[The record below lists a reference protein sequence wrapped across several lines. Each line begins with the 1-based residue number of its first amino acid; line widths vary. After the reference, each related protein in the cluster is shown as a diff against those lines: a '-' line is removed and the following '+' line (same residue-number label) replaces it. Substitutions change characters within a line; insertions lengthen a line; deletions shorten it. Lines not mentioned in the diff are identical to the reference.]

1 MIEIPAIKEIH
12 ELNVLII
19 DDQTLVHG
27 LVKSALFEIGIRN
40 VRTAENSYYAAR
52 LCSETRFD
60 IILISFNVKSDKD
73 GFHLLEELKL
83 KGHIN
88 KSTAVIFLS
97 AETSSALVNCVIEL
111 QPNDF
116 WVKPLDLKKV
126 TERLK
131 YVLSVKR
138 KLYRLHFCMDSK
150 EYPSAIYIGERQLK
164 DASLSSYF
172 PHIKRLI
179 GESLMN
185 LHEFA
190 EAENFYRKL
199 SEEMSFGWVKVA
211 LANALLKQEKE
222 KEAADLIDELKNR
235 KDTCFM
241 AYDLLAQYYIEH
253 ENYSQAYEEIK
264 MATELAPRNIDR
276 NKKSCNLARLNH
288 DKTGQ
293 YIATQNMAKYAK
305 NSIHDS
311 PELMLNVVRS
321 GIDLASALSETEAS
335 KVLQKSERVISQI
348 EAEYGQKSE
357 LKEQLVVIQIRMLC
371 LRDEKSKAETLLKQ
385 SVSKD
390 MFESVEDNLDKVKA
404 FHALGHR
411 ESCLKL
417 LDKVKEQIADD
428 TFAGNVVAEYIK
440 QEALERKE
448 IHFTPKELGEM
459 ATEHFKNKR
468 YVPAYMELSKAFT
481 LSPNSKQISMNML
494 KILVALLGQGPLD
507 KAQKENAAKA
517 YDLLNQQKLPD
528 EQRKKL
534 DEYSEML
541 DLVTLC
547 NALHEEAEKATLA
560 AEPDKVNES

>member
-1 MIEIPAIKEIH
+1 MIEIPAFKDRH
-12 ELNVLII
+12 DLNVLII

-27 LVKSALFEIGIRN
+27 LVKSALFELGIRN

-97 AETSSALVNCVIEL
+97 AETSAALVNCVIEL

-131 YVLSVKR
+131 YVLSIKK
-138 KLYRLHFCMDSK
+138 KLHRLHYCMDKK
-150 EYPSAIYIGERQLK
+150 EYASAIYIGERQLK
-164 DASLSSYF
+164 DESLSSYF
-172 PHIKRLI
+172 PHIYRIK
-179 GESLMN
+179 GESLMH

-190 EAENFYRKL
+190 EAENFYRNL
-199 SEEMSFGWVKVA
+199 SEKMNFGWIKIA

-222 KEAADLIDELKNR
+222 QEAAELIDELKER
-235 KDTCFM
+235 QDTCFM

-288 DKTGQ
+288 DKMGQ
-293 YIATQNMAKYAK
+293 YIATQNMAKHAK

-311 PELMLNVVRS
+311 PELSLNVIRA
-321 GIDLASALSETEAS
+321 GIDLAATLSETEAS
-335 KVLQKSERVISQI
+335 KVLLKLDRHISQV
-348 EAEYGQKSE
+348 EAEYGKKSE
-357 LKEQLVVIQIRMLC
+357 LKEQLAIIQVRIMC
-371 LRDEKSKAETLLKQ
+371 LKNDKGKAEVLLKQ
-385 SVSKD
+385 AVSKD
-390 MFESVEDNLDKVKA
+390 MLESVEDNLDKVKA

-411 ESCLKL
+411 EVCLKM
-417 LDKVKEQIADD
+417 LDQVKEQIADD
-428 TFAGNVVAEYIK
+428 SFAGNVVSEYIK

-459 ATEHFKNKR
+459 ATEHYKNKR

-481 LSPNSKQISMNML
+481 LSPNSKQMAMNML
-494 KILVALLGQGPLD
+494 KVLVALAGQGKLE
-507 KAQKENAAKA
+507 KAQEENAAKA
-517 YDLLNQQKLPD
+517 FDLLDQQKLPD

-534 DEYSEML
+534 DEYAEVL

-547 NALHEEAEKATLA
+547 KALHEEADKAILA
-560 AEPDKVNES
+560 AEHD